1 MMEIRL
7 LNMSM
12 QTLHYLLLLT
22 QGNHLS
28 KKSGCVRREFCS
40 SQLINRK
47 SGNYQE
53 ILSQKTVHCS
63 C

>member
-1 MMEIRL
+1 MTKMMEIRL

-28 KKSGCVRREFCS
+28 
-40 SQLINRK
+40 
-47 SGNYQE
+47 
-53 ILSQKTVHCS
+53 
-63 C
+63 